1 MVALL
6 ELFTFILDNRKR
18 FILYILNYNYLLQ
31 LCLQGE

>member
-18 FILYILNYNYLLQ
+18 FISYFLSDNYLLQ